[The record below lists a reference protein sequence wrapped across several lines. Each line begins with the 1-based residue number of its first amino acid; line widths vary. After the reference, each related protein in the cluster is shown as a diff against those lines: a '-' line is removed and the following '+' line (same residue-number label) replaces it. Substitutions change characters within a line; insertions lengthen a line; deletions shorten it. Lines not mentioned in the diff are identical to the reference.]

1 MIDKLKLVVKYIH
14 YYIFSSNR
22 HGLQGP
28 FMYQLNEH
36 VFRKDKS
43 TFDQK
48 KIEQLRKQLIANNEV
63 IDVEDFGA
71 GFGGIVTKQKSISEI
86 ASRSSKPPK
95 YARLLYRLVN
105 YLQPH
110 NILEIG
116 TSLGISAL
124 YQASGNP
131 KANLI
136 TLEGC
141 KSTSELA
148 KKNFAMFPELNIE
161 IIQGEF
167 DTTLPSALAKATEFD
182 YVFID
187 GNHKLIPTLKYF
199 EACAQK
205 MSANGFMVIDDINWS
220 AEMQQA
226 WEKIKVDNRVTISVD
241 LFMVGIVFFNKGF
254 SKENFTVRY

>member
-1 MIDKLKLVVKYIH
+1 MIDKLKLVVKYIY

-22 HGLQGP
+22 HDLQGP

-43 TFDQK
+43 TLDQK
-48 KIEQLRKQLIANNEV
+48 KIELLRKQLLANNEV
-63 IDVEDFGA
+63 IAIQDFGA
-71 GFGGIVTKQKSISEI
+71 GFGGVITKQKSISEI
-86 ASRSSKPPK
+86 ASRSSKPSK

-105 YLQPH
+105 HLQPQ

-131 KANLI
+131 KAKLI

-141 KSTSELA
+141 KATSEIA
-148 KKNFAMFPELNIE
+148 KKNFALFPNLNIE
-161 IIQGEF
+161 IVQGEF
-167 DTTLPSALAKATEFD
+167 DTTLPSALAKTKEFD

-226 WEKIKVDNRVTISVD
+226 WEKIKADKRVTISVD